1 MEYLYLKALHL
12 IFVVTWFS
20 GMFYLCRLF
29 IYNREANDQPQPE
42 KDILQRQFTLMSK
55 RLLYG
60 ITWPS
65 AVLTFVFGLWL
76 WWIYF
81 SFPLWLNI
89 KLYLVGLLFM
99 YHLSLHFIYLQQ
111 KNKNFKY
118 SSNQL
123 RIWNEVATLFLVTI
137 VMLAVVKQN
146 ISLVYGIVGLIAL
159 MVILMGAI
167 KIYRRLRNNPG

>member
-1 MEYLYLKALHL
+1 MDYLYLKALHL

-29 IYNREANDQPQPE
+29 IYNREANDKPQPE
-42 KDILQRQFTLMSK
+42 KDILQRQFTQMSK

-65 AVLTFVFGLWL
+65 AVLTLVFGLWL
-76 WWIYF
+76 WWIYH

-89 KLYLVGLLFM
+89 KMYLVGLLFM

-111 KNKNFKY
+111 KKRIFKY

-146 ISLVYGIVGLIAL
+146 ISLLYGIVGLIAL
-159 MVILMGAI
+159 VVALMGAI
-167 KIYRRLRNNPG
+167 KIYRRLRRTE